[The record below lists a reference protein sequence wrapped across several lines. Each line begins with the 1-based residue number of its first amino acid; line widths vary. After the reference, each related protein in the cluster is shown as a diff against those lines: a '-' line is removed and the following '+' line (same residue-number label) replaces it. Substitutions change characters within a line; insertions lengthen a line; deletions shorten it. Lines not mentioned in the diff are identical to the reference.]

1 MPTPRKNPIFKPV
14 TDFAQ
19 GAKKVLENNVKT
31 ATDAMGQTGAKKI
44 GNMKKREKEEA
55 AKYEAARQKQIKAER
70 DAAKEWA
77 KSRKQNQQ
85 NHQE

>member
-1 MPTPRKNPIFKPV
+1 MPTSRKIPIFKPV

-19 GAKKVLENNVKT
+19 GAKKILGDNVKT

-55 AKYEAARQKQIKAER
+55 AKYEAARQKQIRAER
-70 DAAKEWA
+70 DAAKAWA
-77 KSRKQNQQ
+77 KSRKQN
-85 NHQE
+85 HQE